1 MKEDIISIY
10 NKYYSTIFKVSF
22 ILLKNKD
29 DADDIAQTTFIK
41 LLESNTV
48 FENDNHIKAWLIK
61 TCTNL
66 SKNFLVHWS
75 RKNCSIDTVDESF
88 LSSQVKS
95 SDVLNSVFSLPNK
108 YKIAIYLYYYEGYN
122 SMEIA
127 KILNKRPST
136 IRSQLKKGRDLL
148 RKHLQ

>member
-22 ILLKNKD
+22 LLLKNKD
-29 DADDIAQTTFIK
+29 DAADITQTTFIK
-41 LLESNTV
+41 LLESNTT
-48 FENDNHIKAWLIK
+48 FENDTHIKAWLIK

-75 RKNCSIDTVDESF
+75 RKNCSIDTVSETF

-95 SDVLNSVFSLPNK
+95 SDLVNSVFSLPTK

-127 KILNKRPST
+127 KILNRKPST

-148 RKHLQ
+148 KRKLQ